1 MSSEVL
7 LINTNRL
14 KPAVGPI
21 GLDYVSDCLKARGIE
36 PRLLDLCLEGDP
48 VAALDGA
55 LSGSNPLLVGMTL
68 RNTDDCYLASGEDF
82 VPTFSDFVKE
92 VRKRTEAPIVIGGG
106 GCSLFPEAILDAS
119 CADYGIAG
127 DGEIPLADL
136 AAAIACG
143 DDVSGVPGLVW
154 RDGRKYRQNPPWT
167 GDISALPERRR
178 SLVD

>member
-21 GLDYVSDCLKARGIE
+21 GLDYASDCLKARGLE
-36 PRLLDLCLEGDP
+36 PRLLDLCLEGDA
-48 VAALDGA
+48 VAALDGV
-55 LSGSNPLLVGMTL
+55 LSGPNPLLVGMTL

-82 VPTFSDFVKE
+82 LPTFSDLVLE

-106 GCSLFPEAILDAS
+106 GYSLFPKAILAATH
-119 CADYGIAG
+119 ADYGIAG
-127 DGEIPLADL
+127 DGEVPLANL

-143 DDVSGVPGLVW
+143 DDVDGVPGLVW
-154 RDGRKYRQNPPWT
+154 RDSRTYRWNPPWAHC
-167 GDISALPERRR
+167 G
-178 SLVD
+178 